1 MAGAVSTGMVSVRY
15 LLKLSVAVALVTVPL
30 WGPALALTG
39 DRHEYRATLLTTTDG
54 TLDVANDSRVPFDG
68 ARDIDCFAAVRPP
81 RACALDAGLV
91 NDSATVDYPPLRG
104 GTGAPPFRDERYV
117 AFGLESPVYERT
129 ARYADG
135 GGGRVTFGLE
145 RVPPREAL
153 REVAVDLSRA
163 PAPVREAVD
172 TGTGIGREPPSE
184 NPIVRVPGGGGDA
197 RYFLVYDTGRRD
209 RLSATPR
216 DEAVLEL
223 VAVVVGVLL
232 LVDARPPLAD

>member
-1 MAGAVSTGMVSVRY
+1 MVSARS
-15 LLKLSVAVALVTVPL
+15 LLKLAVAVALVTVPL

-39 DRHEYRATLLTTTDG
+39 DRYEYRATLLDPGNG
-54 TLDVANDSRVPFDG
+54 TLGVAGDPSGPPYAAG
-68 ARDIDCFAAVRPP
+68 DIDCFAAIQPA

-91 NDSATVDYPPLRG
+91 NGSRTVDYPALGG

-117 AFGLESPVYERT
+117 AFGLGSPVYERT

-135 GGGRVTFGLE
+135 GGGQVTFGLE

-163 PAPVREAVD
+163 PAPVRETVD
-172 TGTGIGREPPSE
+172 TGVGVAREPLSE
-184 NPIVRVPGGGGDA
+184 NPIVRVPPSGGVDA
-197 RYFLVYDTGRRD
+197 RYFLVYDAGRRD
-209 RLSATPR
+209 RLSANPG

-223 VAVVVGVLL
+223 LAVVVGVLL
-232 LVDARPPLAD
+232 LVDARPPLGG